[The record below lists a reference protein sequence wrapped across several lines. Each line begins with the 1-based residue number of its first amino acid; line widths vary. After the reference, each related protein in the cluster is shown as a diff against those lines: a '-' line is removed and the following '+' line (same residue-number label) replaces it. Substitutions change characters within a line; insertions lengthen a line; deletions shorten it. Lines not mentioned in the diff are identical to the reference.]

1 MKRTILAASLA
12 GILSL
17 PFAAAAATEYGQP
30 VTVKEVTKVSEIYDN
45 PEKYVGKDVKVEGMI
60 VAVCASRGCWMEIA
74 SDRQHEKIR
83 IKVVDGVIVF
93 PISARGKRALVQ
105 GKLETVSMGAEE
117 ARKFY
122 AHQAQEK
129 GVKFDPSTVTGPVNF
144 YQVRATGAVID

>member
-1 MKRTILAASLA
+1 MKRTILAASMT

-74 SDRQHEKIR
+74 SDRQHEKSR

>member
-12 GILSL
+12 GILAL
-17 PFAAAAATEYGQP
+17 PLTASAVTEYGQP

-45 PEKYVGKDVKVEGMI
+45 PEKYIGKDVKVEGMI
-60 VAVCASRGCWMEIA
+60 IAVCARRGCWMEIA
-74 SDRQHEKIR
+74 SDRAHEKIR
-83 IKVVDGVIVF
+83 IKVDDGVIVF

-105 GKLETVSMGAEE
+105 GKLESVAMGAEE

-122 AHQAQEK
+122 AHQAREK